1 MRILLITN
9 LFQPEPSHLKGLA
22 YAKELQRRGHD
33 VHVLTGFPNYPGGK
47 LYPGYRMR
55 WTMRETLDGV
65 PVTRVAMYPSHD
77 GSAVRR
83 SLNYISIGISEA
95 IHVLGL
101 KRRFDVCHVCMG
113 PITLMWPA
121 QMLRRVQGTKV
132 VADVQDIWPESVADS
147 GMLKSGLA
155 LRILKT
161 ICLRAYR
168 SADRLIVL
176 SHGYKRLLSDRGI
189 DSNRIDVV
197 YNWCDE
203 SQSGVTAAGDIPSGI
218 LDASAFNMVY
228 AGNLGK
234 LQGLDTI
241 LDAAQLLASKG
252 CSARLVLIGGGV
264 DFERIGRR
272 IQDERI
278 ANVILIPRMPLEQ
291 VNRVLSRADLLL
303 IHLIRSGLSSIAIPQ
318 KLQAY
323 LSIGRPI
330 LLAAEGDALD
340 LFKQAEAGP
349 ACEPENPEAMASA
362 ILQCMELYPVQR
374 EELGRRGQQF
384 YRDALNFRKGVDRIE
399 QIHSLATGEPKNGRL
414 HEPTK
419 RDISPPENVSV
430 NRES

>member
-55 WTMRETLDGV
+55 WTMQETLDGV

-77 GSAVRR
+77 GSAIRR
-83 SLNYISIGISEA
+83 SLNYISIGISLA
-95 IHVLGL
+95 IHVLGM
-101 KRRFDVCHVCMG
+101 KRRFDVSHVCMG

-121 QMLRRVQGTKV
+121 QVLRRVQGTKV

-155 LRILKT
+155 LRILKM

-168 SADRLIVL
+168 TADRIIVL
-176 SHGYKRLLSDRGI
+176 SQGYKQLLSNRGI
-189 DSNRIDVV
+189 DPGRVDVV

-203 SQSGVTAAGDIPSGI
+203 SQPAAAATEDISSSI
-218 LDASAFNMVY
+218 LDANTFNVVY

-234 LQGLDTI
+234 LQGPDTI
-241 LDAAQLLASKG
+241 LDAAQSLAAKG
-252 CSARLVLIGGGV
+252 CSARFVLIGGGV
-264 DFERIGRR
+264 EFERICRR

-278 ANVILIPRMPLEQ
+278 ANVILMPRMPLEQ
-291 VNRVLSRADLLL
+291 VNRILDRADLLL

-330 LLAAEGDALD
+330 LLAAEGDVLD
-340 LFKQAEAGP
+340 LFRQAGAGP
-349 ACEPENPEAMASA
+349 ACEPENPEAMAAA
-362 ILQCMELYPVQR
+362 ILRFMKLDVARR

-384 YRDALNFRKGVDRIE
+384 YRDALNFRKGVEHIE
-399 QIHSLATGEPKNGRL
+399 RIHSQATEERKTPRTGEEEHRAAGECVGK
-414 HEPTK
+414 
-419 RDISPPENVSV
+419 S
-430 NRES
+430 